1 MVLVEMWIAKAYKR
15 ELRIPQVAAMAK
27 IAFWSLLVYQAVRVA
42 DVAVRGQLAAELSG
56 PKGGL
61 FIAEIVLG
69 GVLPLVILGAAKL
82 RQQPV
87 TLFLGAFLAAGGIVF
102 NRVNVV
108 FFGMNLKGA
117 MPQVAP
123 ESYSPSMVEW
133 GISLGLIAATI
144 FLFGLGVRL
153 MPVLPKEEPS
163 HR

>member
-1 MVLVEMWIAKAYKR
+1 M
-15 ELRIPQVAAMAK
+15 
-27 IAFWSLLVYQAVRVA
+27 YQAVRVA
-42 DVAVRGQLAAELSG
+42 DVVVRGQLATELSG

-61 FIAEIVLG
+61 FLAEVLVG
-69 GVLPLVILGAAKL
+69 GLLPLLILGIGKL

-108 FFGMNLKGA
+108 FFGMDLKGA
-117 MPQVAP
+117 APQIAP
-123 ESYSPSMVEW
+123 ASYSPSVVEW

-163 HR
+163 RR